1 RGDAREI
8 SKTAGVKMVFEEEK
22 MRALVDP
29 KVLSM
34 LELLKIDYLGVSLD
48 ALLVIAPPEYA
59 GEILET
65 VRAAGVEIDIIGH
78 VEEGSG
84 AEIIVNGE
92 VRDFAPRFRESA
104 YTPVKKVHG
113 EENPRDFEE
122 MRDAIDR
129 AAEEAINKKYRVL
142 EKIKNKRKD

>member
-1 RGDAREI
+1 
-8 SKTAGVKMVFEEEK
+8 
-22 MRALVDP
+22 
-29 KVLSM
+29 
-34 LELLKIDYLGVSLD
+34 
-48 ALLVIAPPEYA
+48 
-59 GEILET
+59 
-65 VRAAGVEIDIIGH
+65 
-78 VEEGSG
+78 

-113 EENPRDFEE
+113 EENPRDFED

>member
-1 RGDAREI
+1 
-8 SKTAGVKMVFEEEK
+8 
-22 MRALVDP
+22 
-29 KVLSM
+29 M

-48 ALLVIAPPEYA
+48 ALLVIAPPEHA
-59 GEILET
+59 SSILET
-65 VRAAGVEIDIIGH
+65 IRAANVEIDIVGR

-92 VRDFAPRFRESA
+92 KRDFAPRFRESA

-113 EENPRDFEE
+113 EDNPRDFED

-129 AAEEAINKKYRVL
+129 AANEAIDKKHRVL
-142 EKIKNKRKD
+142 EQIRRKKEKKEKKEKN